1 MSQKTTKN
9 AAVNSRSFIKE
20 LGDLSMSS
28 LYTATDKKNPN
39 IRKLNIPGL
48 VEILIKK
55 TLQLDGD
62 MDKSK
67 NNVSFTKAEQK
78 LIDSFVGNFKNTV
91 SLFMDFLDYDHDHQI
106 NLIVL
111 KKDGTIEAGK
121 DIETFEKDM
130 KEIGSAFKKS
140 ETNSTNPNI
149 EQQVFATLSKIF
161 VYLTSD
167 RFKDTK
173 EDVTKFTDSVKQ
185 TFTDLQN
192 MKKVNYNKVFIS
204 RIDDM
209 ISFIIMFCVVLIP
222 IIDLLN
228 TKIAEI
234 NEVANGINPN
244 EHVDY
249 KDHESVITN
258 SELNKAIKKAYG
270 DNLEYVINM
279 VSQLT
284 TQLTKTFS
292 SSGCFSKCMCGSKKN

>member
-1 MSQKTTKN
+1 MSQKITKN

-20 LGDLSMSS
+20 IGDLSLSS
-28 LYTATDKKNPN
+28 LYTITDKKNPN

-55 TLQLDGD
+55 TLELNGD
-62 MDKSK
+62 ADKSK
-67 NNVSFTKAEQK
+67 NNVSFTKAEEK
-78 LIDSFVGNFKNTV
+78 LINSFVSSFKNTV
-91 SLFMDFLDYDHDHQI
+91 TLFMDFLDYDHDHQV

-121 DIETFEKDM
+121 DITAFETDM

-140 ETNSTNPNI
+140 DTNSTNPNI

-167 RFKDTK
+167 RFKETK
-173 EDVTKFTDSVKQ
+173 EDVSNFTDSVKQ

-192 MKKVNYNKVFIS
+192 MKKVNYKKVFS
-204 RIDDM
+204 SKIDDM
-209 ISFIIMFCVVLIP
+209 ISFIIMFCVILMP
-222 IIDLLN
+222 IIDLVNSKL
-228 TKIAEI
+228 AEI
-234 NEVANGINPN
+234 NEIANGFTPN
-244 EHVDY
+244 EISDDNV
-249 KDHESVITN
+249 VITN
-258 SELNKAIKKAYG
+258 SEINKAIKKAYG

-284 TQLTKTFS
+284 TQLTKSFS
-292 SSGCFSKCMCGSKKN
+292 SGGCFSKCACGSKKN